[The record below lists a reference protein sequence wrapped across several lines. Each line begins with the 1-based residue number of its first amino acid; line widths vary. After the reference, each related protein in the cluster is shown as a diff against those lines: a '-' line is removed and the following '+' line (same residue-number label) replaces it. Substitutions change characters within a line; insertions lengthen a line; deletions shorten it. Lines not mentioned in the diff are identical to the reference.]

1 MIDIL
6 PTLALATSKHSP
18 DKATIRAWALV
29 LSSRRFLHRFD
40 KGTLL
45 VAPALAP
52 LAVREI
58 IAYEEEN
65 RPRSRPAPLPDNSW
79 VSLLV
84 IAIFLGLTMWFDAQ
98 GLGRRIS
105 WHVAGRADAGLILE
119 GQWWRC
125 VTALFLH
132 ADAGHLLANAGALAV
147 LASLLARRIGS
158 GLTWGLFL
166 LSGGLG
172 NALNAWAQAPDH
184 LSVGASTGVFGLI
197 GVLAGGAGRAERGSR
212 GQVLLLALGFGFSLL
227 AMLGAG
233 EERVDLGAH
242 FFGMCCGLPFGLL
255 VGDWHGATGWK
266 ARVGAVCGAAGLALA
281 VWAWTLA
288 LENGALAG

>member
-18 DKATIRAWALV
+18 DKTTIRAWALV

-40 KGTLL
+40 HGKLL
-45 VAPALAP
+45 VAPALAS

-84 IAIFLGLTMWFDAQ
+84 IATFLGLTMWLDAQ

-158 GLTWGLFL
+158 GLTWGLFV

-266 ARVGAVCGAAGLALA
+266 ARVGALCGAAGLTLA

>member
-18 DKATIRAWALV
+18 DKATIRVWSLV
-29 LSSRRFLHRFD
+29 LSSRRILNRAD
-40 KGTLL
+40 QGRLL
-45 VAPALAP
+45 VAPALARP
-52 LAVREI
+52 AVQEI
-58 IAYEEEN
+58 VFYEQEN
-65 RPRSRPAPLPDNSW
+65 RLLPRMTPLPDNSW

-84 IAIFLGLTMWFDAQ
+84 IAIFLATTVWLDQ
-98 GLGRRIS
+98 KLGRSIS
-105 WHVAGRADAGLILE
+105 WHLAGRADAGLILAGE
-119 GQWWRC
+119 WWRC

-158 GLTWGLFL
+158 GLTWGLFVL
-166 LSGGLG
+166 AGSLG
-172 NALNAWAQAPDH
+172 NAVNAWAQAPDH

-197 GVLAGGAGRAERGSR
+197 GVLAGGAGRAGRDSR
-212 GQVLLLALGFGFSLL
+212 WQILLLATGFGFSLL

-242 FFGMCCGLPFGLL
+242 LFGLCCGLPFGFL
-255 VGDWHGATGWK
+255 VGGWHGATGWK
-266 ARVGAVCGAAGLALA
+266 AWIGNLSAAAGLVLS
-281 VWAWTLA
+281 VWAWVLA
-288 LENGALAG
+288 LKAAPGA

>member
-6 PTLALATSKHSP
+6 PTLALATPKHSP
-18 DKATIRAWALV
+18 DKATIRGWSLV
-29 LSSRRFLHRFD
+29 LTSRRFLNRFD
-40 KGTLL
+40 HGRLL
-45 VAPALAP
+45 VAPALAA
-52 LAVREI
+52 LAVQEI
-58 IAYEEEN
+58 LAYEQEN
-65 RPRSRPAPLPDNSW
+65 LPRPHPAPLPDNSW

-84 IAIFLGLTMWFDAQ
+84 IAVFLGLTIWLDAQ
-98 GLGRRIS
+98 GPGRRIS
-105 WHVAGRADAGLILE
+105 WHLAGRADAGLILGGE
-119 GQWWRC
+119 WWRC

-158 GLTWGLFL
+158 GLTWGLFV
-166 LSGGLG
+166 LSGTLG
-172 NALNAWAQAPDH
+172 NAVNAWAQAPDH

-255 VGDWHGATGWK
+255 VGNWHGATGWK
-266 ARVGAVCGAAGLALA
+266 ARI
-281 VWAWTLA
+281 
-288 LENGALAG
+288 GALAGTTGLVLVVWAWMLALESGGPGG

>member
-1 MIDIL
+1 MINIL
-6 PTLALATSKHSP
+6 PTLALCTGRDNP
-18 DKATIRAWALV
+18 DKALLRAWSLV
-29 LSSRRFLHRFD
+29 LSSRRFLNRTE
-40 KGTLL
+40 GGRLL

-58 IAYEEEN
+58 LAYEGEN
-65 RPRSRPAPLPDNSW
+65 RPRVTPEPLPDNSW

-84 IAIFLGLTMWFDAQ
+84 VGLFVVATVWLDSR
-98 GLGRRIS
+98 GLGRS
-105 WHVAGRADAGLILE
+105 MAWHMAGRADAGLILS

-158 GLTWGLFL
+158 GLTWGLFVL
-166 LSGGLG
+166 TGSLG
-172 NALNAWAQAPDH
+172 NAVNAWAQAPDH

-197 GVLAGGAGRAERGSR
+197 GVLAGGAGRTGRDSR
-212 GQVLLLALGFGFSLL
+212 WQILLLAFGFAFSLL

-242 FFGMCCGLPFGLL
+242 LFGLCCGLPFGFL
-255 VGDWHGATGWK
+255 VGGWRGATGWK
-266 ARVGAVCGAAGLALA
+266 AWIGTLCGTAGLILSI
-281 VWAWTLA
+281 WAWVLA
-288 LENGALAG
+288 LGLSPGA